1 MSLSLVEDTRR
12 QCLCSSTSLCKSFIL
27 RVCGCIILY
36 CVVLLYCPV
45 LYCLVSHVISSRLSL
60 CLRLSVRVSLSS
72 NLSGL
77 HKVSQTSLVCTGSIL
92 NPKPSTQALSWTCHT
107 RSSSIPTRLLG
118 LVASFLSIRVEKS
131 PNPLDRSARHRRPTT
146 RRCKRLSAGRFV
158 QTLNPHPLASVLSD
172 SRA

>member
-1 MSLSLVEDTRR
+1 MYYLILCRLVILSCLILSCLTRYFV
-12 QCLCSSTSLCKSFIL
+12 SSVPLSAS
-27 RVCGCIILY
+27 VCA
-36 CVVLLYCPV
+36 
-45 LYCLVSHVISSRLSL
+45 
-60 CLRLSVRVSLSS
+60 RVSLEQP
-72 NLSGL
+72 LWFAQ
-77 HKVSQTSLVCTGSIL
+77 VSQTSLLCTGSIL

-118 LVASFLSIRVEKS
+118 LVVSFLSIRVEKS